1 MMKIKDKEHQFLGF
15 KELEELVLEFPN
27 DASLGKYIRQ
37 LYWDALIRKKN
48 TGLLDQ
54 RFDPQTDWIDATPT

>member
-1 MMKIKDKEHQFLGF
+1 MRVKNKEHQSLGF

-27 DASLGKYIRQ
+27 DASLGRYIRE
-37 LYWDALIRKKN
+37 LYWEKKN
-48 TGLLDQ
+48 MGLLDQ